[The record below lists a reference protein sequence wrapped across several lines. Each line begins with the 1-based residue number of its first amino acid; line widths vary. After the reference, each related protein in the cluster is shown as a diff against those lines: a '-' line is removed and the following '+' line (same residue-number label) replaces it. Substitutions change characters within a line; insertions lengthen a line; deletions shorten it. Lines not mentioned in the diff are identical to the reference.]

1 MEESQFKSG
10 FVSIIGMPNAGKS
23 TLYNALMGE
32 KLAIVNSKAQT
43 TRHRILGIKNGPDF
57 QIVYSDTPGILRKT
71 SYQMHERMMK
81 FVGESMSDS
90 DVLVLLIDIHG
101 KDFNPEIRE
110 RFAKSGAYKVVGIN
124 KIDVSSQEELDAA
137 MARLKEEFPADCYL
151 PMSAQEGFGVSQL
164 ESIVAAALPVHP
176 PYYPT
181 DQMTDRSERFF
192 VNEIVRNN
200 ILRLYDE
207 EVPYSSEVLTL
218 AFKENSKIV
227 RISAEV
233 IVERESQKPI
243 IIGKGGAGIKK
254 LGIAA
259 RKDLEEFFQK
269 QVFLE
274 LFVKVRDDWRNN
286 KNMLRQFGYDY
297 E

>member
-1 MEESQFKSG
+1 ASDSWFC
-10 FVSIIGMPNAGKS
+10 
-23 TLYNALMGE
+23 
-32 KLAIVNSKAQT
+32 AIC
-43 TRHRILGIKNGPDF
+43 
-57 QIVYSDTPGILRKT
+57 PG
-71 SYQMHERMMK
+71 YQMHERMMK
-81 FVGESMSDS
+81 FVGQSLSDS
-90 DVLVLLIDIHG
+90 DVLILLIDIHG
-101 KDFNPEIRE
+101 KDFNEEIRE
-110 RFAKSGAYKVVGIN
+110 RFAQSKAYKIVGIN
-124 KIDVSSQEELDAA
+124 KIDVSSQGELEEA
-137 MARLKEEFPADCYL
+137 MERLKTDFPVDVYWPL
-151 PMSAQEGFGVSQL
+151 SAQEGFGVEGLEQL
-164 ESIVAAALPVHP
+164 VAKALPDHP

-207 EVPYSSEVLTL
+207 EIPYASEVLTL
-218 AFKENSKIV
+218 SFKENSKII
-227 RISAEV
+227 RISAEI

-243 IIGKGGAGIKK
+243 IIGKAGAGIKK

-269 QVFLE
+269 QIFLE

-286 KNMLRQFGYDY
+286 KNMLRQFGYDH

>member
-1 MEESQFKSG
+1 MSEGVFKAG

-43 TRHRILGIKNGPDF
+43 TRHRILGIKNGPDY

-81 FVGESMSDS
+81 FVGQSLSDS
-90 DVLVLLIDIHG
+90 DVLILLIDIHG
-101 KDFNPEIRE
+101 KDFNEEIRE
-110 RFAKSGAYKVVGIN
+110 RFAQSKAYKIVGIN
-124 KIDVSSQEELDAA
+124 KIDVSSQGELEEA
-137 MARLKEEFPADCYL
+137 MERLKTDFPADVYWPL
-151 PMSAQEGFGVSQL
+151 SAQEGFGVEGLEQL
-164 ESIVAAALPVHP
+164 VAKALPDHP

-207 EVPYSSEVLTL
+207 EIPYASEVLTL
-218 AFKENSKIV
+218 SFKENSKII
-227 RISAEV
+227 RISAEI

-243 IIGKGGAGIKK
+243 IIGKAGAGIKK

-269 QVFLE
+269 QIFLE

-286 KNMLRQFGYDY
+286 KNMLRQFGYDH

>member
-1 MEESQFKSG
+1 MSEGVFKAG

-43 TRHRILGIKNGPDF
+43 TRHRILGIKNGPDY

-81 FVGESMSDS
+81 FVGQSLSDS
-90 DVLVLLIDIHG
+90 DVLILLIDIHG
-101 KDFNPEIRE
+101 KDFNEEIRE
-110 RFAKSGAYKVVGIN
+110 RFAQSKAYKIVGIN
-124 KIDVSSQEELDAA
+124 KIDVSSQGELEEA
-137 MARLKEEFPADCYL
+137 MERLKTDFPADVYWPL
-151 PMSAQEGFGVSQL
+151 SAQEGFGVEGL
-164 ESIVAAALPVHP
+164 EQMVAKALPDHP

-207 EVPYSSEVLTL
+207 EIPYASEVLTL
-218 AFKENSKIV
+218 SFKENSKII
-227 RISAEV
+227 RISAEI

-243 IIGKGGAGIKK
+243 IIGKAGAGIKK

-269 QVFLE
+269 QIFLE

-286 KNMLRQFGYDY
+286 KNMLRQFGYDH

>member
-1 MEESQFKSG
+1 MSEGVFKAG

-43 TRHRILGIKNGPDF
+43 TRHRILGIKNGPDY

-81 FVGESMSDS
+81 FVGQSLSDS
-90 DVLVLLIDIHG
+90 DVLILLIDIHG
-101 KDFNPEIRE
+101 KDFNEEIRE
-110 RFAKSGAYKVVGIN
+110 RFAQSKAYKIVGIN
-124 KIDVSSQEELDAA
+124 KIDVSSQGELEEA
-137 MARLKEEFPADCYL
+137 MERLKTDFPADVYWPL
-151 PMSAQEGFGVSQL
+151 SAQEGFGVEGLEQL
-164 ESIVAAALPVHP
+164 VAKALPDHP

-207 EVPYSSEVLTL
+207 EIPYASEVLTL
-218 AFKENSKIV
+218 SFKENSKII
-227 RISAEV
+227 RISAEI

-243 IIGKGGAGIKK
+243 IIGKAGAGIKK

-259 RKDLEEFFQK
+259 RKDLEVFFQK
-269 QVFLE
+269 QIFLE

-286 KNMLRQFGYDY
+286 KNMLRQFGYDH

>member
-1 MEESQFKSG
+1 MDSSQFKSG

-32 KLAIVNSKAQT
+32 KLAIVNPKAQT
-43 TRHRILGIKNGPDF
+43 TRHRILGIKNGPDY

-124 KIDVSSQEELDAA
+124 KIDVSSQEELNAA
-137 MARLKEEFPADCYL
+137 VARLKEEFPADRYL
-151 PMSAQEGFGVSQL
+151 PMSAQEGFGVAEL
-164 ESIVAAALPVHP
+164 EAIVADALPLHP

-207 EVPYSSEVLTL
+207 EIPYSSEVLTL
-218 AFKENSKIV
+218 AFKENSKII
-227 RISAEV
+227 RISAEI

-243 IIGKGGAGIKK
+243 IIGKAGAGIKK